1 MGQIADLEQIRGYLG
16 VNEVSVQESNH
27 VFLNRAALYKFKIKL
42 SV

>member
-1 MGQIADLEQIRGYLG
+1 MGQIADLEQIRGYSG

-27 VFLNRAALYKFKIKL
+27 VFLNRDALYKFKIKL